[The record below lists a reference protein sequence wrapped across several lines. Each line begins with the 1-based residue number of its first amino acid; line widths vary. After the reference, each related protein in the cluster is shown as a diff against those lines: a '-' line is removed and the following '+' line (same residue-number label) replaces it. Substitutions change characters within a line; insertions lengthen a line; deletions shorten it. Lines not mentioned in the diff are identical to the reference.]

1 MELEKSLV
9 DAFVKNSSNNRK
21 EIATSNIMY
30 GTAIQSNGTI
40 YVKIDGSDSII
51 PVTKAV
57 DAESGDRVTVTIE
70 NHKAVLTG
78 NITNP
83 ASLKKIKAEEG
94 YIGGYV
100 ITKDQIYNSDG
111 GYGKCV
117 GLGTLNTGWAFYAGA
132 NSKDDINGALFRVG
146 HDGKLY
152 AIDATLTGSLQ
163 TIGDNYTTHISEGY
177 IILAQN
183 DSHWDNSTLSSD
195 GLVLNSE
202 NGVIIL
208 RPSGTMLD
216 LSDNTFELFANYI
229 NLVANKNI
237 DLSGNTHI
245 KGQVDV
251 EGRVNVESNNL
262 YVGGLKPSLE
272 GHTHWYIH
280 SGSTVGCSAENHFR
294 AYNNDLGS
302 CLDNGIYCG
311 SSNVRWIRLY
321 AANSSIGTSDAR
333 LKKDIKPYDTRYE
346 ELFKK
351 LQPISYKWKNDGSD
365 NRTDH
370 DRVHTGFIA
379 QQVKQSMD
387 DVGLTDKE
395 FAAFCYDDFSK
406 DPEWTPE
413 STNGMSDRYSLAY
426 EEFISLN
433 THMIQ
438 KLLKQN
444 EELQNRVSI
453 LEQKLEVKGDENA
466 NIKI

>member
-9 DAFVKNSSNNRK
+9 DAFVKNASNNRK

-117 GLGTLNTGWAFYAGA
+117 GLGTPNTGWAFYAGA

-163 TIGDNYTTHISEGY
+163 TIGDEYTTLISDGCV
-177 IILAQN
+177 ILTQK
-183 DSHWDNSTLSSD
+183 DSHWDNSMLSSD

-229 NLVANKNI
+229 NLVAKKNI

-245 KGQVDV
+245 KGEVDV
-251 EGRVNVESNNL
+251 EGRVNVAPNNL

-272 GHTHWYIH
+272 GHTHWYIQ
-280 SGSTVGCSAENHFR
+280 SGSTVA
-294 AYNNDLGS
+294 
-302 CLDNGIYCG
+302 
-311 SSNVRWIRLY
+311 
-321 AANSSIGTSDAR
+321 
-333 LKKDIKPYDTRYE
+333 
-346 ELFKK
+346 
-351 LQPISYKWKNDGSD
+351 
-365 NRTDH
+365 
-370 DRVHTGFIA
+370 
-379 QQVKQSMD
+379 
-387 DVGLTDKE
+387 
-395 FAAFCYDDFSK
+395 
-406 DPEWTPE
+406 
-413 STNGMSDRYSLAY
+413 MSLS
-426 EEFISLN
+426 
-433 THMIQ
+433 
-438 KLLKQN
+438 
-444 EELQNRVSI
+444 
-453 LEQKLEVKGDENA
+453 
-466 NIKI
+466 

>member
-9 DAFVKNSSNNRK
+9 DAFVKNASNNRK

-70 NHKAVLTG
+70 NHKAILTG

-117 GLGTLNTGWAFYAGA
+117 GLGTPNTGWAFYAGA

-152 AIDATLTGSLQ
+152 AIDAELTGSITTGINVDGETQRWAKLSSGQ
-163 TIGDNYTTHISEGY
+163 LLFFEMNESSSMWESGYYKYNNIRLSNGMYDYIDLATNKIIFGSLSHSMSASTRSDYNFISIGDY
-177 IILAQN
+177 N
-183 DSHWDNSTLSSD
+183 DSVNMYHYT
-195 GLVLNSE
+195 
-202 NGVIIL
+202 
-208 RPSGTMLD
+208 SGYHA
-216 LSDNTFELFANYI
+216 FY
-229 NLVANKNI
+229 
-237 DLSGNTHI
+237 
-245 KGQVDV
+245 
-251 EGRVNVESNNL
+251 
-262 YVGGLKPSLE
+262 
-272 GHTHWYIH
+272 
-280 SGSTVGCSAENHFR
+280 
-294 AYNNDLGS
+294 
-302 CLDNGIYCG
+302 
-311 SSNVRWIRLY
+311 
-321 AANSSIGTSDAR
+321 IGTKNAAGMFAGEQVAMMYIDSSGVSSQKGFTKTSDERIKTDFKHIDDRFIDNYMTLNPIKYR
-333 LKKDIKPYDTRYE
+333 LKNDDTKKYHFGFKAQEIKDTFQKYGDPVDEEYD
-346 ELFKK
+346 
-351 LQPISYKWKNDGSD
+351 IC
-365 NRTDH
+365 
-370 DRVHTGFIA
+370 
-379 QQVKQSMD
+379 VKRH
-387 DVGLTDKE
+387 V
-395 FAAFCYDDFSK
+395 
-406 DPEWTPE
+406 DPEQAKAMYDEDDMDTI
-413 STNGMSDRYSLAY
+413 YSLRY
-426 EEFISLN
+426 DEIIPLN

-453 LEQKLEVKGDENA
+453 LEQKLEAKGDENA

>member
-9 DAFVKNSSNNRK
+9 DAFVKNASNNRK
-21 EIATSNIMY
+21 EIATSNIIY

-70 NHKAVLTG
+70 NHKAILTG

-117 GLGTLNTGWAFYAGA
+117 GLGTPNTGWAFYAGA

-152 AIDATLTGSLQ
+152 AIDAELTGSITTGINVDGETQRWAKLSSGQ
-163 TIGDNYTTHISEGY
+163 LLFFEMNESSSMWESGYYKYNNIRLSNGMYDYIDLATNKIIFGSLSHSMSASTRSDYNFISIGDY
-177 IILAQN
+177 N
-183 DSHWDNSTLSSD
+183 DSVNMYHYT
-195 GLVLNSE
+195 
-202 NGVIIL
+202 
-208 RPSGTMLD
+208 SGYHA
-216 LSDNTFELFANYI
+216 FY
-229 NLVANKNI
+229 
-237 DLSGNTHI
+237 
-245 KGQVDV
+245 
-251 EGRVNVESNNL
+251 
-262 YVGGLKPSLE
+262 
-272 GHTHWYIH
+272 
-280 SGSTVGCSAENHFR
+280 
-294 AYNNDLGS
+294 
-302 CLDNGIYCG
+302 
-311 SSNVRWIRLY
+311 
-321 AANSSIGTSDAR
+321 IGTKNAAGMFAGEQVAMMYIDSSGVSSQKGFTKTSDERIKTDFKHIDDRFIDNYMTLNPIKYR
-333 LKKDIKPYDTRYE
+333 LKNDDTKKYHFGFKAQEIKDTFQKYGDPVDEEYDICVER
-346 ELFKK
+346 
-351 LQPISYKWKNDGSD
+351 
-365 NRTDH
+365 H
-370 DRVHTGFIA
+370 V
-379 QQVKQSMD
+379 
-387 DVGLTDKE
+387 
-395 FAAFCYDDFSK
+395 
-406 DPEWTPE
+406 DPEQAKAMYDEDDMDTI
-413 STNGMSDRYSLAY
+413 YSLRY
-426 EEFISLN
+426 DEIIPLN

-453 LEQKLEVKGDENA
+453 LEQKLEAKGDENA

>member
-117 GLGTLNTGWAFYAGA
+117 GLGTPNIGWAFYAGA

-163 TIGDNYTTHISEGY
+163 TIGDNYTTLISQGY
-177 IILAQN
+177 IMLAQN

-208 RPSGTMLD
+208 RPSGTTLD
-216 LSDNTFELFANYI
+216 LSDNTFDLFANYI
-229 NLVANKNI
+229 NLVA
-237 DLSGNTHI
+237 
-245 KGQVDV
+245 
-251 EGRVNVESNNL
+251 
-262 YVGGLKPSLE
+262 
-272 GHTHWYIH
+272 
-280 SGSTVGCSAENHFR
+280 
-294 AYNNDLGS
+294 
-302 CLDNGIYCG
+302 
-311 SSNVRWIRLY
+311 
-321 AANSSIGTSDAR
+321 
-333 LKKDIKPYDTRYE
+333 KKI
-346 ELFKK
+346 
-351 LQPISYKWKNDGSD
+351 
-365 NRTDH
+365 
-370 DRVHTGFIA
+370 
-379 QQVKQSMD
+379 
-387 DVGLTDKE
+387 
-395 FAAFCYDDFSK
+395 
-406 DPEWTPE
+406 
-413 STNGMSDRYSLAY
+413 
-426 EEFISLN
+426 
-433 THMIQ
+433 
-438 KLLKQN
+438 
-444 EELQNRVSI
+444 
-453 LEQKLEVKGDENA
+453 
-466 NIKI
+466 